1 MRVWTSVYKS
11 TYFQKNS
18 RQRFH
23 CICNQHFLMLLVTP
37 YIAITYLVIV
47 GNVCRQE
54 SLLWSIST
62 SLSTHLA
69 LVSTT
74 DNTLVT
80 LAKYVF
86 TSDSIWWLYTAPN
99 SGSPFRVCHC
109 RERNPLHIS
118 AEKRNKIIVRSK
130 DPTYKIITHYKTPPK
145 NLSIIFK
152 VNFLTKN
159 ISDIGIFPYRSNV

>member
-1 MRVWTSVYKS
+1 MHSSIQMGCWKSVYNS
-11 TYFQKNS
+11 TYIQKNT

-54 SLLWSIST
+54 SLLWSIGT
-62 SLSTHLA
+62 SFSTHFA
-69 LVSTT
+69 VDSTT

-80 LAKYVF
+80 LVKYVF

-118 AEKRNKIIVRSK
+118 AEKCIKIIVKSK
-130 DPTYKIITHYKTPPK
+130 DLTYKIITHYKCLQK
-145 NLSIIFK
+145 M
-152 VNFLTKN
+152 
-159 ISDIGIFPYRSNV
+159 